1 LDVDIQDD
9 IIVVG
14 ECWAEV
20 EGQSDCGRIHVYK
33 LGAPV
38 VTGEGVEEGTT
49 VVSETVTDT
58 EPSGGIPGYPL
69 TSLLIG
75 VAVMILLSKPNK
87 LH

>member
-1 LDVDIQDD
+1 
-9 IIVVG
+9 
-14 ECWAEV
+14 
-20 EGQSDCGRIHVYK
+20 
-33 LGAPV
+33 